1 MISKNNVIIQIV
13 VKKTTKEFLKK
24 LAKHCNTSMSSITN
38 YIIESQIIQ
47 LNSLE
52 DKKFVELLQKIIK
65 EFQNEN
71 N

>member
-1 MISKNNVIIQIV
+1 MISKNNIIIQIV
-13 VKKTTKEFLKK
+13 VKKTTKQFLQK
-24 LAKHCNTSMSSITN
+24 LAKHCHTSISSITN